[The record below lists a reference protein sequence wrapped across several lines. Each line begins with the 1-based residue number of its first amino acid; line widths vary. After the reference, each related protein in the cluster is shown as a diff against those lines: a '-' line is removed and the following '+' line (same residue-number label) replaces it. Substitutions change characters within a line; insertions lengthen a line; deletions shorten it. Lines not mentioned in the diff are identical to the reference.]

1 MDSHP
6 GQMIPPRADMIED
19 ARGGFT
25 LPVAVAD
32 AAYMG
37 KLVDVREFLSEAGAV
52 NSRCWDRD
60 NGTLLLAAAV
70 GGQHGLMRFLLNRRA
85 TVDQENGV
93 GLTPLQA
100 AACQQPGNKET
111 IEVLLEAGANVD
123 ASNPR
128 DGTTALMYAMER
140 GTVDAVQALLRGGA
154 IVDAAK
160 KDGGTAL
167 MAGSHRGHLELVQVL
182 IAARAALDKQNDEG
196 ATALM
201 GAAQQGHAPVVV
213 ALLRAR
219 ADPSLRALGRTAL
232 EWAREEGHQEVVAI
246 LRRHA
251 TAVEVAAA
259 HARAAKA
266 EEAARA
272 AAADVA
278 MAALLEEEQEKE
290 QGSTLP
296 LTPAKGKK
304 GKGKKGAATPATAT
318 ALAAPSG
325 TKKASKKERQSCP
338 CDATQRLD
346 APEAQPPS
354 GRVIDVDTAT
364 GAEGRPSV
372 EITNSARQRLFG
384 EVTFQHSSLPVTDKV
399 QRFLEAL
406 GESVAEEDKRAAAAL
421 LLARRRRPPRHER
434 HSV

>member
-1 MDSHP
+1 M
-6 GQMIPPRADMIED
+6 
-19 ARGGFT
+19 GGFA

-32 AAYMG
+32 AAFLG
-37 KLVDVREFLSEAGAV
+37 NLVDVRKFLSEASGAV
-52 NSRCWDRD
+52 NSRCGDRD
-60 NGTLLLAAAV
+60 NGTLLLSAAV
-70 GGQHGLMRFLLNRRA
+70 GGQHGLVRFLLNRCA
-85 TVDQENGV
+85 TVDEENSL
-93 GLTPLQA
+93 GLTPLHA

-111 IEVLLEAGANVD
+111 MEMLIDAGANVE
-123 ASNPR
+123 AGNPH
-128 DGTTALMYAMER
+128 DGTTALIYAAER
-140 GTVDAVQALLRGGA
+140 GTVDAAQALLSGGA
-154 IVDAAK
+154 TVDAAK

-167 MAGSHRGHLELVQVL
+167 MAASHRGHLELVQAL

-201 GAAQQGHAPVVV
+201 GAAQQGHALVVV

-304 GKGKKGAATPATAT
+304 GKGKKGAVAE
-318 ALAAPSG
+318 PSR
-325 TKKASKKERQSCP
+325 KERQSCP
-338 CDATQRLD
+338 CDATQRPYS
-346 APEAQPPS
+346 PEPLGKLKLPS
-354 GRVIDVDTAT
+354 GRVIDEDAAT
-364 GAEGRPSV
+364 GAASRPSV
-372 EITNSARQRLFG
+372 EMADSARQRLFG
-384 EVTFQHSSLPVTDKV
+384 EVRFEHSCLPVTDKV

-421 LLARRRRPPRHER
+421 LLARRRRPSRHER

>member
-1 MDSHP
+1 M
-6 GQMIPPRADMIED
+6 MED
-19 ARGGFT
+19 AMGGFA

-32 AAYMG
+32 AAFLG
-37 KLVDVREFLSEAGAV
+37 NLVDVRKFLSAEAGAV

-60 NGTLLLAAAV
+60 NGTLLLSAAV
-70 GGQHGLMRFLLNRRA
+70 GGQHGLVRFLLNRCA
-85 TVDQENGV
+85 TVDQENSV

-111 IEVLLEAGANVD
+111 IEMLMEAGANIE
-123 ASNPR
+123 AGNPH
-128 DGTTALMYAMER
+128 DGTTALIYAAEL
-140 GTVDAVQALLRGGA
+140 GTVDAAQALLSGGA
-154 IVDAAK
+154 TVDAAK
-160 KDGGTAL
+160 RDGGTAL
-167 MAGSHRGHLELVQVL
+167 MAASHRGHLELVQAL

-232 EWAREEGHQEVVAI
+232 EWAREEGHQDVVAV

-251 TAVEVAAA
+251 TTLEVAAA
-259 HARAAKA
+259 RARTVKA
-266 EEAARA
+266 EAAARA

-278 MAALLEEEQEKE
+278 MAALLEEERLLSLLQD
-290 QGSTLP
+290 STPPPTLG
-296 LTPAKGKK
+296 KGKK
-304 GKGKKGAATPATAT
+304 GKGGKKGAAAE
-318 ALAAPSG
+318 PSR
-325 TKKASKKERQSCP
+325 KERQERQSCP
-338 CDATQRLD
+338 CDATRRPYSPEPQGKAQEGK
-346 APEAQPPS
+346 APSCGRSFSLPS
-354 GRVIDVDTAT
+354 GRVIDEATAT
-364 GAEGRPSV
+364 GAEARRPSV
-372 EITNSARQRLFG
+372 DIADSARQRLFG
-384 EVTFQHSSLPVTDKV
+384 EVRFQHSCLPVTDKV

-421 LLARRRRPPRHER
+421 LLARRRRPSRHER